1 LQAFFVATVAI
12 MGLYTIARWWAG
24 LLNPIRRATFDNTML
39 FWHYATVQGLVGL
52 ALAHGFPRLLPALA
66 P

>member
-1 LQAFFVATVAI
+1 